1 MLKKTIR
8 RLGALAMI
16 LAMAVSVF
24 AVNASAVVE
33 TEPVAKTPVSE
44 ITKEISKGKNTYVPD
59 ATFSFSVGNAGASVG
74 VTNPHTEKN
83 EVVTIDSVDF
93 DPNGSD
99 IGVPSVTKKAAIHV
113 HWSKLTQP
121 GIYYFTVTEN
131 TSNVA
136 GVTDSTASKILA
148 VYKYSDSTKNT
159 FLFLNSDKTDKED
172 GTFTNTYVNTAD
184 LTITKTVTGD
194 FGDKNKDFT
203 FTLKINRVAAAN
215 RELKKADGTTIK
227 TNDKGEFTLKHGESV
242 TVIGLEAADTYEVV
256 ETAATGYTTKVG
268 TDTTNTASGN
278 MTKSETELTS
288 GNKTAAYT
296 NNCDA
301 SPVTGVIMTIAPYA
315 LMVVLAGAFAV
326 VFLTRRNR
334 AE

>member
-8 RLGALAMI
+8 RLGALAMV

-24 AVNASAVVE
+24 AVNASAVEE

-44 ITKEISKGKNTYVPD
+44 ITKEISKGTHTYVPD
-59 ATFSFSVGNAGASVG
+59 ATFSFSVSNDGASDG
-74 VTNPHTEKN
+74 VTNPHTANN

-93 DPNGSD
+93 DPASSD
-99 IGVPSVTKKAAIHV
+99 IGVTSVTKKAEIHV
-113 HWSKLTQP
+113 DWSKLTQP

-131 TSNVA
+131 KSNVA

-148 VYKYSDSTKNT
+148 VYKYSDSEKNT

-194 FGDKNKDFT
+194 FGDKTKDFT
-203 FTLKINRVAAAN
+203 FTLKINNVVAAN
-215 RELKKADGTTIK
+215 RELKKGNNVITT
-227 TNDKGEFTLKHGESV
+227 NEKGEFTLKNGESV
-242 TVIGLEAADTYEVV
+242 IVTGLEAADTYEVV
-256 ETAATGYTTKVG
+256 ETTAAGYTTKVG
-268 TDTTNTASGN
+268 TEVTNTATGN